1 MRKSFMCVALATA
14 LVLSNAAA
22 ALAWSGHDGRRG
34 HFFGPHGHRVFF
46 GPRVFVGPVF
56 LGPAFYPPVAYY
68 PAPAYAAPVVGY
80 APPPPPQQYWYY
92 CPDNR
97 LYYPYTQSCPS
108 GWLQVVPSPR

>member
-1 MRKSFMCVALATA
+1 MRNWRRFACGIFAAA
-14 LVLSNAAA
+14 LVLSSAAS

-34 HFFGPHGHRVFF
+34 HFFRHDHRFFF
-46 GPRVFVGPVF
+46 GPRVFVGGVF
-56 LGPAFYPPVAYY
+56 VGPAFYPPVAYY
-68 PAPAYAAPVVGY
+68 PAPVYGVPAESY
-80 APPPPPQQYWYY
+80 APPPAQQYWYY